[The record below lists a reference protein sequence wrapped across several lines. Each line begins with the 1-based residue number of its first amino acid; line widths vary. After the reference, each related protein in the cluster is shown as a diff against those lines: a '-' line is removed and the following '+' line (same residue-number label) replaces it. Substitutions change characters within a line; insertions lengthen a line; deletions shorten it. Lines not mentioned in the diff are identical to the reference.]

1 MELFW
6 SPRTIDG
13 ISWDNWGR
21 FLTYRF
27 GNLYHYTKFEKYKI
41 FKEVT
46 VGTAIEYQ
54 KLMTE
59 IVYINIPGPAE
70 PTPGMS
76 GGELLHGFLA
86 ELYKAPNA
94 ETKNFVNSLCLKWN
108 VHYREARG

>member
-1 MELFW
+1 LQAG
-6 SPRTIDG
+6 G
-13 ISWDNWGR
+13 IGGDKPGR
-21 FLTYRF
+21 FLTPIS
-27 GNLYHYTKFEKYKI
+27 GNLYYVTKLKNI
-41 FKEVT
+41 KEVT

-94 ETKNFVNSLCLKWN
+94 ETKSFVNTLCLKWN
-108 VHYREARG
+108 VHYRESRG